1 MSTNFCRSDD
11 ILNLTDPLIANEWLR
26 SESEKI
32 VVDMI
37 IPIVS
42 AFGVFGNT
50 VFLIMIAR
58 LKEMR
63 TSLNAFL
70 ANLAICDI
78 MFLLFA
84 NFWYI
89 FYSSHSPIDL
99 TLDVKSSLGCALY
112 IVTTRIW
119 YGASL
124 AFTTL
129 ISVERF
135 YAICNPLKH
144 RVLRGTTR
152 TFKLTFVIWVMSFL
166 AALSLVP
173 DFVIFR
179 NLCLLWPPS
188 HEYQHLPKRFSRC
201 DPIDVFAKG
210 YAAFITLVTLFAA
223 MVVNIYLYVRIIS
236 TLHRRPVAAISDQEN
251 QSKAD
256 QIRNQVA
263 RTLIANGVIFFICQT
278 PYRIKELVE
287 FFAYVDEDGEGI
299 LDTDSLNSLVV
310 LSQACLFLNSVV
322 NPYLYV
328 FSCQH
333 YRKGMVKAFCAW

>member
-1 MSTNFCRSDD
+1 MSTNHCRSDD

-201 DPIDVFAKG
+201 DPIDVFSKG

-236 TLHRRPVAAISDQEN
+236 TLHRRPVSAISDQEN

-333 YRKGMVKAFCAW
+333 YRKGMVKAFCA